1 MTRMLEYIGASLFAG
16 LFGYGIGGLIYY
28 VFHGG
33 DMPTWKWNIFNYFVG
48 FAVSLIYCFIYD

>member
-1 MTRMLEYIGASLFAG
+1 MLEYIGASLFAG